1 MRYDGYMKI
10 LSRLMEMM
18 RKAHEDYKQSYESY
32 DCMKS
37 LERFEALMD
46 AYSLVEE
53 VMNEDAEAED

>member
-18 RKAHEDYKQSYESY
+18 REEHKNFMQDLSDEYY
-32 DCMKS
+32 MG
-37 LERFEALMD
+37 RFEALMV